1 MSFTSGRISC
11 PAWMSAYRYAP
22 SVPENTAQRPP
33 HVWATASH
41 RRRTPSPSSGSVMST
56 VSPLPAYSAAVWAKT
71 CASSRAARSF
81 AASSSDCIRSTAAK
95 DASGFTDSDCPI
107 WRDCSQQAE
116 RWSSARWPHSSSSRT
131 PSRNFCQ
138 PMNFTRPTWPLA
150 ATWVPQQ
157 AHRSAPGN
165 SVRRTGPSRAFLLR

>member
-11 PAWMSAYRYAP
+11 PAWMTAYLYAP
-22 SVPENTAQRPP
+22 SDPANTAQRPP

-41 RRRTPSPSSGSVMST
+41 RRRTPSPSSGAVMST
-56 VSPLPAYSAAVWAKT
+56 VSPLPAYSAAVWAKP
-71 CASSRAARSF
+71 CASNP
-81 AASSSDCIRSTAAK
+81 AAK

-138 PMNFTRPTWPLA
+138 PTNFTRPTWPLA